1 MLKITDNFKP
11 IFLVE
16 NHFMRQISLHNFVN
30 VYIILLLAPS
40 LQIFPVVII
49 VNSLLHFITP
59 VYQIILVH
67 KHCCNNL
74 LSLTLVGCVV
84 LVPVSISRVFYKYVS
99 VDETVVFYDIV
110 SAVLLLNT

>member
-1 MLKITDNFKP
+1 MLKITDNFKA
-11 IFLVE
+11 IFSVE
-16 NHFMRQISLHNFVN
+16 NYFFRQISLHNFIN
-30 VYIILLLAPS
+30 VVVILLLAPS
-40 LQIFPVVII
+40 LQIFPVALI
-49 VNSLLHFITP
+49 VKSLLNFITP

-74 LSLTLVGCVV
+74 LYLTTVGCAV

-99 VDETVVFYDIV
+99 VVETVVFYDIV